1 MCKQLISKLG
11 KSQGINRLVQLLKV
25 GRTFVPPQERGIDPV
40 AEAEVFLSYGKR
52 KEALR
57 VLQYTVKLEPDNL
70 SAQLLLLQTHA
81 YLLDV
86 KSYIDLAQQ
95 LQAQLTHL
103 SIWHIVAAEGR
114 ELAPHHPLFRCH

>member
-1 MCKQLISKLG
+1 MCKQLISKLS
-11 KSQGINRLVQLLKV
+11 KSQGINRLVQLFKV

-57 VLQYTVKLEPDNL
+57 VLLYTVQVEPDNL

-86 KSYIDLAQQ
+86 QSYIDLAQQ
-95 LQAQLTHL
+95 LQPQLAHL
-103 SIWHIVAAEGR
+103 PVWHIVAAEGR
-114 ELAPHHPLFRCH
+114 ELAPYHPLFRCH

>member
-11 KSQGINRLVQLLKV
+11 KSQGITRLVKLFQV
-25 GRTFVPPQERGIDPV
+25 GRSFVPPQDRGIDPV
-40 AEAEVFLSYGKR
+40 AEAEIFLSYGKR

-57 VLQYTVKLEPDNL
+57 VLLYTVQVEPENL

-86 KSYIDLAQQ
+86 HSYVELAQQ
-95 LQAQLTHL
+95 LQPRLAHL
-103 SIWHIVAAEGR
+103 SVWEVVAAEGR
-114 ELAPHHPLFRCH
+114 ELAPHHPLFQ